1 MAKER
6 GRLKIFFGYAA
17 GVGKT
22 YAMLQAALAAREK
35 GIDVVIGSVSPHTM
49 PETAALADTLEQLG
63 GDGRRA
69 VGEFDLDAAIL
80 RSGESCFLP
89 QYWLP
94 NMTSPSPRAVSR
106 H

>member
-1 MAKER
+1 
-6 GRLKIFFGYAA
+6 
-17 GVGKT
+17 
-22 YAMLQAALAAREK
+22 MLQAALAAREK

-80 RSGESCFLP
+80 RSPQLILVDELP
-89 QYWLP
+89 GRIRRGAAMPDGIRTWR
-94 NMTSPSPRAVSR
+94 SF
-106 H
+106 